1 MLELV
6 RSPYS
11 LLAALRLP
19 IIYTRSPKKLFQNS
33 VIYGPDFGRKQVFL
47 AVIVDL
53 CGSKVPAQ
61 GRFRRQIGTELIS
74 S

>member
-1 MLELV
+1 MLELI

-33 VIYGPDFGRKQVFL
+33 VIYGPDFGPKQVFL
-47 AVIVDL
+47 AVFVDL

-61 GRFRRQIGTELIS
+61 GYFRR
-74 S
+74 